1 MVCTSLCV
9 ELEIWIFLRK
19 LVGCTFCY
27 SLLMVH
33 SFFIFCTNHKK
44 NAKAVWAFKYFK
56 FYSNFRHFESFG
68 SEPEVIRNNGYKYT
82 VCCILLNSSSSWN
95 HFRNRTLYSGDV
107 ILGRLNSDFV
117 ISYFLF
123 YCNNRQTVELK
134 PSKNISKSTQI
145 RYYFFI
151 KKFICIKLNVARI
164 AQGCLR

>member
-1 MVCTSLCV
+1 MCPHFGVRFLVCRARNLNFPS
-9 ELEIWIFLRK
+9 EIGRMYFLLLFVNGPLIFYIL
-19 LVGCTFCY
+19 Y
-27 SLLMVH
+27 QPQ
-33 SFFIFCTNHKK
+33 K
-44 NAKAVWAFKYFK
+44 NSKAVWAFKYFK

-123 YCNNRQTVELK
+123 SL
-134 PSKNISKSTQI
+134 
-145 RYYFFI
+145 
-151 KKFICIKLNVARI
+151 
-164 AQGCLR
+164 